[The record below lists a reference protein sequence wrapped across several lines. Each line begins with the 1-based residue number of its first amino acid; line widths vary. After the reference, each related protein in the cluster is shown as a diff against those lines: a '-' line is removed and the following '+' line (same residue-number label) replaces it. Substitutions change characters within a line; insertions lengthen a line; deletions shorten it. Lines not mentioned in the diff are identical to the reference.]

1 MLGFRNLQEK
11 LEKYYFYYSYQI
23 LYVITQYHITKLHCS
38 YTLLRSLIN
47 LLLRHEMFK
56 IEMEE
61 FETISDKKTKL
72 QDPFAETITEVLEAI
87 IEAAPVAVA
96 TGGTVAAAAV
106 IANPPLPLTL
116 ASGVP
121 PGIFFSN

>member
-1 MLGFRNLQEK
+1 MSR
-11 LEKYYFYYSYQI
+11 SDQI
-23 LYVITQYHITKLHCS
+23 VRTNCIFLLDLY
-38 YTLLRSLIN
+38 
-47 LLLRHEMFK
+47 
-56 IEMEE
+56 
-61 FETISDKKTKL
+61 KKTSL
-72 QDPFAETITEVLEAI
+72 SQDPFAETIAEVLEAI

-121 PGIFFSN
+121 PGIFFSNYSLFIFKCHNLCIWQFYDHFWSFFLAIA

>member
-1 MLGFRNLQEK
+1 MSRSDQIARTNCIFLLNL
-11 LEKYYFYYSYQI
+11 Y
-23 LYVITQYHITKLHCS
+23 
-38 YTLLRSLIN
+38 
-47 LLLRHEMFK
+47 
-56 IEMEE
+56 
-61 FETISDKKTKL
+61 KKNFTFTKL
-72 QDPFAETITEVLEAI
+72 QDPFAETIAEVLEAI

-121 PGIFFSN
+121 PGIFFFKLIEKNNFVFKF

>member
-1 MLGFRNLQEK
+1 MRTNCIFPLD
-11 LEKYYFYYSYQI
+11 
-23 LYVITQYHITKLHCS
+23 LY
-38 YTLLRSLIN
+38 
-47 LLLRHEMFK
+47 
-56 IEMEE
+56 
-61 FETISDKKTKL
+61 KKNFTFTKL
-72 QDPFAETITEVLEAI
+72 QDPFAETIAEVLEAI

-121 PGIFFSN
+121 PGIFFFKLIKNNFVFKF

>member
-1 MLGFRNLQEK
+1 MTKKRNKQRK
-11 LEKYYFYYSYQI
+11 TKMSRSDQI
-23 LYVITQYHITKLHCS
+23 VRTNCIFLLDLY
-38 YTLLRSLIN
+38 
-47 LLLRHEMFK
+47 
-56 IEMEE
+56 
-61 FETISDKKTKL
+61 KKNFTFTKL
-72 QDPFAETITEVLEAI
+72 QDPFAETIAEVLEAI

-116 ASGVP
+116 PSGVP